1 MTTTAEPA
9 GAPTETTTD
18 PGSPPPPGTPGVL
31 SRLRIRC
38 GHVVFGAVILM
49 LLIALIA
56 VASLLPRSNQQP
68 LDPDG
73 AGPTGARAV
82 AQVLGQ
88 QGVTVTVVRT
98 EARLR
103 ALDLTGA
110 TVVVTRPEL
119 LSADTLDAVRADAA
133 PALRLVVVDPDAA
146 AVRGLSIP
154 ANAEAISDTG
164 SIAADE
170 GGCGIVWLRGLTIS
184 GTQTVYSVDDAGAP
198 CFGGAIWAMPPISGV
213 RPQVLLVG
221 SSAVLQNATITSA
234 DNAAV
239 ALRILGA
246 RSSVVWFAPTT
257 QTADNPATT
266 GPAWPTWFRPM
277 VWLAGL
283 VVILLVFWRGP
294 RFGALAREP
303 LPVVVRANE
312 TTVSRGLLYRRAGDT
327 RRSGRIL
334 RDASCRRLS
343 AYFGLPRGAPAAAL
357 TTEVAT
363 ATGMDGRAVHEI
375 LFGADPEDEAAL
387 VELATTLQDLERK
400 ARR

>member
-1 MTTTAEPA
+1 MTTTAKPT
-9 GAPTETTTD
+9 GAATETTAD
-18 PGSPPPPGTPGVL
+18 PGSPRTPRTPRLL
-31 SRLRIRC
+31 SRLRIRR
-38 GHVVFGAVILM
+38 GQVVFGTVILM

-56 VASLLPRSNQQP
+56 AASLLPRSNQQP

-82 AQVLGQ
+82 AQVLGR
-88 QGVTVTVVRT
+88 QGLTVTVVRT

-119 LSADTLDAVRADAA
+119 LSADTLAAVRADAA
-133 PALRLVVVDPDAA
+133 PALRLVVVDPDTA

-154 ANAEAISDTG
+154 ANAEAISDTD
-164 SIAADE
+164 SIAAGD
-170 GGCGIVWLRGLTIS
+170 GGCGIVWLRGLSIS
-184 GTQTVYSVDDAGAP
+184 GAQTAYSVDGAGAP
-198 CFGGAIWAMPPISGV
+198 CFDGAIWAVPPISGV
-213 RPQVLLVG
+213 RPQVVLIG

-266 GPAWPTWFRPM
+266 GPAWPTWLPPM

-283 VVILLVFWRGP
+283 VVILLVFWRGR

-327 RRSGRIL
+327 KRSGRIL
-334 RDASCRRLS
+334 RDATCRRLS
-343 AYFGLPRGAPAAAL
+343 AYFGLPPGAPPAAL

-363 ATGMDGRAVHEI
+363 AAGMDRRAVHGV
-375 LFGADPEDEAAL
+375 LFGTDSADEAAL
-387 VELATTLQDLERK
+387 VALATNLQDLERK
-400 ARR
+400 VRR